1 MVIIVPA
8 RPAALMSDGAF
19 PMPYWSAKGTR
30 LRYVTR
36 AVVADD
42 AQYDWTSPTLVV
54 GNNRQ
59 TTAADIGAWQVVSD
73 DGDVEFF
80 MKGWP
85 ATPMTKLFPERQIY
99 LPGAVPHPGVERAAA
114 AYKPVQGKHWWI
126 DALGPYDRFSRFRF
140 IDGGDMPL
148 LIERYDILSFYGQTA
163 RWDVNHDVFTD
174 YGGTINTVPVFTAAA
189 PPMLC
194 PIPTMY
200 QHSQLL

>member
-73 DGDVEFF
+73 DGNVEFF
-80 MKGWP
+80 TKGWP

-99 LPGAVPHPGVERAAA
+99 IPGAVPHPGVERVAASVSRA
-114 AYKPVQGKHWWI
+114 GRNLPQ
-126 DALGPYDRFSRFRF
+126 LLLDRFSDLSSFF
-140 IDGGDMPL
+140 L
-148 LIERYDILSFYGQTA
+148 LFLPSLCLL
-163 RWDVNHDVFTD
+163 VF
-174 YGGTINTVPVFTAAA
+174 
-189 PPMLC
+189 PPAYEFVMD
-194 PIPTMY
+194 
-200 QHSQLL
+200 